1 MSTSSVEGTQ
11 RPRFSALGA
20 DINEVSV
27 GIEPILCAR
36 LLEGNPYSHRRE
48 SGEYLKGG
56 RNKISVGTGAEG
68 ILRSWVKVK
77 QDSWR
82 WWHLRLPSTL
92 K

>member
-1 MSTSSVEGTQ
+1 M
-11 RPRFSALGA
+11 
-20 DINEVSV
+20 NEVSV
-27 GIEPILCAR
+27 RIEPILCAR
-36 LLEGNPYSHRRE
+36 LLEGSPHSHRVG

-56 RNKISVGTGAEG
+56 RNKISVGIGAEG
-68 ILRSWVKVK
+68 ILCGWVKVR